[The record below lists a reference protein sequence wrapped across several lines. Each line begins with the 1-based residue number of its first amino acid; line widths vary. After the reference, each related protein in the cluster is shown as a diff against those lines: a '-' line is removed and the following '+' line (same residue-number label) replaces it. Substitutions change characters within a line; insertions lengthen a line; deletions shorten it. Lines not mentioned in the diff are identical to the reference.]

1 MAKFELRLKARQLRR
16 EGKSIKWIA
25 GHLGVSSASVSL
37 WCRDI
42 ILTSKQIEN
51 IKVAQIAS
59 GYAGRM
65 KGATMHKQRRLDT
78 IRHYQISGHKDIG
91 RLSKRDLF
99 LLGLG
104 IYAGEGYKY
113 GNRAGI
119 ANSDPA
125 IICIMMRWF
134 REICDVREHE
144 FSCEVGINQSHKD
157 RVRSVVRYWSE
168 LTHVPTINFMKTS
181 LKKVTNK
188 KVYENKENYFGVLA
202 IRIRKSANLE
212 YKILGW
218 LHSALA

>member
-1 MAKFELRLKARQLRR
+1 MAKYTLRLKARQLRR
-16 EGKSIKWIA
+16 KGKSIKWIA
-25 GHLGVSSASVSL
+25 KHIEVSSGSVSL

-42 ILTSKQIEN
+42 TLTSEQIEN

-65 KGATMHKQRRLDT
+65 KGATMQKQRRLDT
-78 IRHYQISGHKDIG
+78 IQHYQISGHNDIG

-125 IICIMMRWF
+125 IICLMMRWF
-134 REICDVREHE
+134 REICDVQEHE
-144 FSCEVGINQSHKD
+144 LTCEVGINQLHKD
-157 RVRSVVRYWSE
+157 RVSAVERYWSE
-168 LTHVPTINFMKTS
+168 LTRVPVTNFMKTS

-218 LHSALA
+218 LHNALA

>member
-1 MAKFELRLKARQLRR
+1 MAKYALRLKARQLRR
-16 EGKSIKWIA
+16 KGKSIKWIA
-25 GHLGVSSASVSL
+25 KHLEVSSGSVSL

-42 ILTSKQIEN
+42 TLTSEQIEN
-51 IKVAQIAS
+51 IKIGQIIS

-78 IRHYQISGHKDIG
+78 IQRYQITGCKDIG

-104 IYAGEGYKY
+104 IYAGEGYKN
-113 GNRAGI
+113 GNKAGI
-119 ANSDPA
+119 VNSDPA
-125 IICIMMRWF
+125 IISVMMRWF
-134 REICDVREHE
+134 REICDVPEHE
-144 FSCEVGINQSHKD
+144 FACQVGINKLHKD
-157 RVRSVVRYWSE
+157 RVRFVERYWSKI
-168 LTHVPTINFMKTS
+168 TGVPPENFMRTN
-181 LKKVTNK
+181 LKRVTNK
-188 KVYENKENYFGVLA
+188 KVYENKEIHFGVLA

>member
-1 MAKFELRLKARQLRR
+1 MAKYALRIKARQFRR
-16 EGKSIKWIA
+16 KGKSIKWIA
-25 GHLGVSSASVSL
+25 KHLEVSSGSVSL

-42 ILTSKQIEN
+42 TLTSEQIEN
-51 IKVAQIAS
+51 IKIAQIIS

-65 KGATMHKQRRLDT
+65 KGAAMHKQKRLDT
-78 IRHYQISGHKDIG
+78 IQHYQIAGCKDIG

-104 IYAGEGYKY
+104 LYAGEGYKY

-125 IICIMMRWF
+125 IIRLMMRWF
-134 REICDVREHE
+134 REICGVRENE
-144 FSCEVGINQSHKD
+144 FACEVGINQLHKD
-157 RVRSVVRYWSE
+157 RVRSVERYWSE
-168 LTHVPTINFMKTS
+168 CTRVPAINFMKTS

-188 KVYENKENYFGVLA
+188 KVYENKESHFGVLA

-218 LHSALA
+218 LHNALV